1 MKATKSTLIFAVP
14 VSVALIA
21 AVVLIV
27 RAVLPDRNVVTGI
40 VETTEIDI
48 ASKLPGRVDS
58 LFVAEGEP
66 VYKGEVLAV
75 LASKEIDAKVGQA
88 RGAMD
93 AARARLQMARNGARP
108 EEREAV
114 EKLYLQ
120 AQHQFDLAEK
130 TWTRIQNMYKDSVIS
145 AQEHDQVQFQYR
157 SAREQLDAA
166 KAKYQ
171 MVINGTRKEELEG
184 AEALTRQAE
193 NALNEALAYQQE
205 TRLVSPAD
213 GELSKRIVERGE
225 IVAGGYPVMTVL
237 NTEDSWIVIQLREDL
252 MTSIHKG
259 SKLAVIIPALGSETH
274 TFTVTYVAAMA
285 DFATWRAT
293 NQKGD
298 FDLKTFEIR
307 LRPEHPVPGLR
318 PGNPAVI
325 AVQTLTL

>member
-1 MKATKSTLIFAVP
+1 MKVTKSTFIYAVP
-14 VSVALIA
+14 VAVALIA
-21 AVVLIV
+21 AIVLIV
-27 RAVLPDRNVVTGI
+27 RAVLPNRRVVTGI

-48 ASKLPGRVDS
+48 ASKIPGRVDS

-66 VYKGEVLAV
+66 VHKGELLAV
-75 LASKEIDAKVGQA
+75 LTSKEIDAKVGQA

-93 AARARLQMARNGARP
+93 AARAKLQMARNGARP

-120 AQHQFDLAEK
+120 AQHQFELAEK
-130 TWTRIQNMYKDSVIS
+130 TWNRIQNMYKDSVIS

-157 SAREQLDAA
+157 SAKEQLDAA

-171 MVINGTRKEELEG
+171 MVLNGTRIEELQG
-184 AEALTRQAE
+184 AEGLARQAE
-193 NALNEALAYQQE
+193 NAYNEARAYQQE
-205 TRLVSPAD
+205 TRFISPAD
-213 GELSKRIVERGE
+213 GELSKRIVEQGE
-225 IVAGGYPVMTVL
+225 IVAGGYPVMTIL
-237 NTEDSWIVIQLREDL
+237 NPEDSWIAVQLREDL

-259 SKLAVIIPALGSETH
+259 SKLEVTIPALGTEAH
-274 TFTVTYVAAMA
+274 TFTVSYVAAMA

-318 PGNPAVI
+318 PGMTARV
-325 AVQTLTL
+325 TL